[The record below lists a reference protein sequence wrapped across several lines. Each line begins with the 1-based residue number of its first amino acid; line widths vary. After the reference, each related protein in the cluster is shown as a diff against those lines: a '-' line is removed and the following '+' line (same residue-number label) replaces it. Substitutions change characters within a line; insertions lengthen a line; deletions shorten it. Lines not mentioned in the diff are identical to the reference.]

1 MNEKTTYVT
10 HPNCDLGLQKMKH
23 FQGVALKVQPTV
35 ILFGIVAALPITL
48 NTGERAFQEG
58 KLRREEKEER
68 SKIKARK

>member
-1 MNEKTTYVT
+1 
-10 HPNCDLGLQKMKH
+10 MKH